1 MVSVLDAGSEI
12 IRKREDIMIETPL
25 IEVHDLVKQFPLG
38 GSLLKKP
45 HSWVKALNGVS
56 FKIEKGETFGVVG
69 ESGCGKTT
77 LGRLILGLVS
87 PSSGRIEFDGKDFST
102 LNNAEMRSVRRRM
115 QIIFQDP
122 YSSLDPRMRVFSIIT
137 EPMRSIKALPRNSR
151 RELAADLLKR
161 VGLRPEDLDKYPHE
175 FSGGQ
180 RQRIGIARSICMRPE
195 LIVAD
200 EPVSSLDVSIQAQVI
215 NLMAKLRE
223 DYNLSYIFISHDL
236 RVVTYLCNKIAVMYL
251 GAIVELAPRHYFTTT
266 ARHPYTRALLE
277 SVPQPNP
284 HQRGKLSPMEGDI
297 SSPIN
302 LPSGCTFH
310 TRCHYATDTCKKVA
324 PPLLQVEPG
333 HYVACWLNQGRG
345 FEDY

>member
-1 MVSVLDAGSEI
+1 
-12 IRKREDIMIETPL
+12 MIETSL
-25 IEVHDLVKQFPLG
+25 IKVHELVKHFPLG
-38 GSLLKKP
+38 GGLLKKP
-45 HSWVKALNGVS
+45 HSWVKAVNGVS

-77 LGRLILGLVS
+77 LGRLIMGLIR
-87 PSSGRIEFDGKDFST
+87 PSGGWIEFDGRDFST
-102 LNNAEMRSVRRRM
+102 LNNTQMRSVRRRM

-122 YSSLDPRMRVFSIIT
+122 YSSLDPHMSIFSIIT
-137 EPMRSIKALPRNSR
+137 EPIRSIKDLSKNNR
-151 RELAADLLKR
+151 REIAADLLKR

-180 RQRIGIARSICMRPE
+180 RQRIGIARSISMRPE

-215 NLMAKLRE
+215 NLMVKLRE

-236 RVVTYLCNKIAVMYL
+236 RVVNYICNKIAVMYL
-251 GAIVELAPRHYFTTT
+251 GRIVELAPKHCFTTMP
-266 ARHPYTRALLE
+266 RHPYTKALLE
-277 SVPQPNP
+277 AIPQPNP
-284 HQRGKLSPMEGDI
+284 QQRGRLSPMEGDV

-302 LPSGCTFH
+302 LPSGCAFH
-310 TRCHYATDTCKKVA
+310 SRCQYAFDKCKKVV
-324 PPLLQVEPG
+324 PPLIQVEPG